1 MPRCA
6 KMLLEFGGDTLGS
19 PIGAKRNVKIF
30 VLFLMENINYPLDF
44 VSINDIVMQTDYV
57 MYLDFAESFHEMI
70 DGGLIEFIEEDGEKY
85 YFVTEKGSCVAR
97 EMKSDIL
104 SAILDQSLEAAFRY
118 LDFKK
123 RKIEVK
129 CEYEKRE
136 DGRYDLACAM
146 YEKKAC
152 IFEVTLAVDT
162 EDRAKRMQKHFLER
176 PEVVY
181 RGNVALLTG
190 KMNYLFN

>member
-1 MPRCA
+1 M
-6 KMLLEFGGDTLGS
+6 GS
-19 PIGAKRNVKIF
+19 PIGAMRNVKIF

-70 DGGLIEFIEEDGEKY
+70 DAGLIDFAEEDGERY
-85 YFVTEKGSCVAR
+85 YYVTEKGSCVAR

-104 SAILDQSLEAAFRY
+104 SVILDQSLEAAFRY

-123 RKIEVK
+123 RNIEVS

-136 DGRYDLACAM
+136 DGRYDLTCAM
-146 YEKKAC
+146 YEKKSC
-152 IFEVTLAVDT
+152 IFKTTIALDT
-162 EDRAKRMQKHFLER
+162 EDRAKRMKAHFLER

-181 RGNVALLTG
+181 RGSVALLAG
-190 KMNYLFN
+190 KMNYLFD